1 MKIVWIYLIMLVLAV
16 TAISGCTTS
25 SPAVTPTPTPVPV
38 TVTPAPTAAT
48 TTPAA
53 SSTAM
58 PTAAPTAAAPSTMSV
73 SISGFAFQP
82 ATVTI
87 AKGGTVTWTNNDGT
101 AHTVKFSDSESQGLQ
116 QGGTYSKTFDTAGN
130 FSYICGI
137 HTYMHGTVVVV

>member
-1 MKIVWIYLIMLVLAV
+1 MKIEWIYLIILVLAV

-25 SPAVTPTPTPVPV
+25 SPAVTPTATPA
-38 TVTPAPTAAT
+38 TATATPAPTAAT
-48 TTPAA
+48 AVPSAAGTATPT
-53 SSTAM
+53 S
-58 PTAAPTAAAPSTMSV
+58 APTTAAPSTASV

-101 AHTVKFSDSESQGLQ
+101 AHTVKFPDSESPALSSGK
-116 QGGTYSKTFDTAGN
+116 TYSKTFDTTGT

-137 HTYMHGTVVVV
+137 HTYMHGTVTVV

>member
-38 TVTPAPTAAT
+38 TTTPAPTAT
-48 TTPAA
+48 TATPAA
-53 SSTAM
+53 SS
-58 PTAAPTAAAPSTMSV
+58 TAAPTAAAPSTASV

-82 ATVTI
+82 ASVTI

-101 AHTVKFSDSESQGLQ
+101 AHTVKFSDSESPGLSS
-116 QGGTYSKTFDTAGN
+116 GKTYSKTFDSTGT